1 MSKRKHK
8 PAIVCDDVPLWG
20 VEAKRLM
27 DVVGLSLDN
36 ARSSVIL
43 QWMLHGDFRPLADA
57 IRKGQPLSNS
67 TLNALATMIEEDRL
81 TAIPLWDGRPTDP
94 TKSARDYLAA
104 LLYAEL
110 IKDTLPDAA
119 HQEIAAIL
127 GTTVDSVKKAVT
139 RYRK

>member
-1 MSKRKHK
+1 MSKRKRK
-8 PAIVCDDVPLWG
+8 PAIVGDVPLWG

-27 DVVGLSLDN
+27 DIGLSLDT

-57 IRKGQPLSNS
+57 IRKGQPLSDS
-67 TLNALATMIEEDRL
+67 VLDALAKMIEEDRL
-81 TAIPLWDGRPTDP
+81 TATPLWDGRPTDP

-110 IKDTLPDAA
+110 IKDTLPDVA
-119 HQEIAAIL
+119 HQEIAEML
-127 GTTVDSVKKAVT
+127 DTTVDSVKKAVT
-139 RYRK
+139 RHRK